1 MCSMFI
7 GGAERRSIVL
17 VEHDP
22 AWAARFEVERERI
35 VHALGD
41 RALRVDHV
49 GSTAVPG
56 LAAKPIVD
64 IDVSVVDPDD
74 AEAWLP
80 DLLAAGYLLRV
91 REPGH
96 AMVRTAELDVH
107 VHVCA
112 AGSDWETRHLV
123 FRDWLRTHPQDRQR
137 YEDVKRSLAGRE
149 WSDMNDYADAKTD
162 VIADIMARA
171 TASTP

>member
-1 MCSMFI
+1 MLI
-7 GGAERRSIVL
+7 GGPERRYIEL

-22 AWAARFEVERERI
+22 AWAARFELERARI
-35 VHALGD
+35 HSALGD
-41 RALRVDHV
+41 RAVRIDHV

-64 IDVSVVDPDD
+64 IDVSVADPADED
-74 AEAWLP
+74 AFLP
-80 DLLAAGYLLRV
+80 DLLAAGYVLRV

-96 AMVRTAELDVH
+96 LMVRTPELDVH

-112 AGSDWETRHLV
+112 SGGDWEVRHLV
-123 FRDWLRTHPQDRQR
+123 FRDWLRAHPDDRRR

-149 WSDMNDYADAKTD
+149 WADMNDYADAKSD
-162 VIADIMARA
+162 VIAAIMRRA
-171 TASTP
+171 GFGR